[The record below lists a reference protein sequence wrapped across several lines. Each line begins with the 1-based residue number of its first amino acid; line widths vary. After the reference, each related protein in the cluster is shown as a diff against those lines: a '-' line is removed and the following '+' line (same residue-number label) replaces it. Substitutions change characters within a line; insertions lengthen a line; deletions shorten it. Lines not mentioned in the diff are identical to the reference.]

1 MTFTSRSKVMDEEL
15 EAIQRV
21 DRRERLQRARER
33 RAKMSKVNLNVTR
46 EPEDSYEED
55 LCFYEKMF
63 EGEIKNCCP
72 SSDEDDERS
81 ARASEAIYV
90 NVILC
95 LHKGLYFSHIS
106 PFIQCNTLCFNLTWP
121 LYF

>member
-1 MTFTSRSKVMDEEL
+1 MTSTSRSKVMDEEL

-21 DRRERLQRARER
+21 DRRERLKRARERRER
-33 RAKMSKVNLNVTR
+33 RAKMSKVNFNVTR
-46 EPEDSYEED
+46 EPEDIYEED

-90 NVILC
+90 NVI
-95 LHKGLYFSHIS
+95 
-106 PFIQCNTLCFNLTWP
+106 
-121 LYF
+121 